1 MIVTLLGTGTS
12 GGVPMIGC
20 RCEVCTSNDSRD
32 KRLRSSIHIETED
45 RSVVIDAGPDFRQQM
60 LREKVNKLDAI
71 VLTHQHRDHTA
82 GFDDIR
88 AYNFFQRKPIDV
100 YLTSEVERSF
110 VKEYHYVFD
119 DQQYP
124 GLPQMNLI
132 NMVNEP
138 FYIGRSKWTP
148 IEVYHYK
155 LPVFGFRIGKFCYV
169 TDCNRITEKEK
180 VKMRGLD
187 VLVLNALRKEPHISH
202 FTLDEAIELIGELKP
217 KQAFLTHISHQMG
230 LHALVNQELPEGVEL
245 AYDGLRISVEE

>member
-1 MIVTLLGTGTS
+1 VIVTLLGTGTS

-20 RCEVCTSNDSRD
+20 SCEVCASGDPRD
-32 KRLRSSIHIETED
+32 KRLRSSIHIQTED

-60 LREKVNKLDAI
+60 LRERVDKLDAI

-100 YLTSEVERSF
+100 YLTSEVERAF

-119 DQQYP
+119 DHQYP

-138 FYIGRSKWTP
+138 FYIGRSKWIP
-148 IEVYHYK
+148 VEVLHYK

-180 VKMRGLD
+180 VKMRNLD

-202 FTLDEAIELIGELKP
+202 FTLAEAVELIRELRP
-217 KQAFLTHISHQMG
+217 KQAYLTHISHQMG